1 MNKIEYH
8 LATLQD
14 IDIVVDF
21 RIEFAIVLGGRI
33 PEAEELKL
41 RELAYDYF
49 GEELNNNYLCWYAT
63 VNGEPASVAGMVLR
77 RNPGNIKNPSGR
89 WGYIMNVYTRP
100 EYRRMGLST
109 NIMQRLEDTA
119 VSRGITAFELH
130 ATNKGEPLYLQ
141 QGFEIHPEPTYRKFV

>member
-1 MNKIEYH
+1 MNHIEYH

-33 PEAEELKL
+33 PEAVEQKL

-49 GEELNNNYLCWYAT
+49 GEELDKNYLCWYAT

-109 NIMQRLEDTA
+109 NIMQRLEETA

-130 ATNKGEPLYLQ
+130 ATNEGEPLYLQ
-141 QGFEIHPEPTYRKFV
+141 QGFEVHPEPTYRKFV